1 MAEYEQLIAVFHEFR
16 QLAEPAVRDDV
27 SPLNPHPSPADQGVP
42 RGQQTTARPHQACA
56 GGAQGVPDYSAA
68 AMAAQLSGLR
78 VLQGRLAAL
87 EPDSWPVRQRSDFY
101 IVRSEMAGLEF
112 FHRVTRPWARD
123 PVFYLLAG
131 HEGPTVAGFDGV
143 LLGRRGRMP
152 TLSAERKAEL
162 LTKLKAMPAL
172 YEQAIA
178 NLSEGG
184 LADCIGDMAGLALS
198 PTYGLVK
205 DVASHRQLAE
215 TLAESEPDLSAAA
228 EAAAVAVEEF
238 GEWISAHKHEMLAP
252 GGVGIENYDWW
263 LKHVHLFP
271 YTWADCH
278 AIVMHE
284 CKCSS
289 APFACVL
296 FRRLTGV
303 RLHRL
308 AGDLVPQAGG
318 APQPEAR
325 AAAGERHERA
335 LLPQPRPGAPRRAR
349 LDARRGN
356 PDGAVRAATASS
368 CPLLI
373 LLSADH
379 VFGCCGQ

>member
-1 MAEYEQLIAVFHEFR
+1 MAEYERLLAVFHEFR

-184 LADCIGDMAGLALS
+184 MADCIGDMAGLALS

-215 TLAESEPDLSAAA
+215 TLAESEPELSAAA

-296 FRRLTGV
+296 FE
-303 RLHRL
+303 
-308 AGDLVPQAGG
+308 PQRG
-318 APQPEAR
+318 
-325 AAAGERHERA
+325 AAA
-335 LLPQPRPGAPRRAR
+335 QT
-349 LDARRGN
+349 RG
-356 PDGAVRAATASS
+356 
-368 CPLLI
+368 
-373 LLSADH
+373 
-379 VFGCCGQ
+379 